1 MVHSFSEALGESG
14 SSFVGVPV
22 RILHVGSIS
31 ESSFVISGAQNRDD
45 CFLLEVVLSSPFK
58 EQGSVLWQASFFAI
72 LWHIWL
78 ACSIIFLVMCKSF
91 ERIFGSWSR
100 LMLSFECRS
109 LAVL

>member
-14 SSFVGVPV
+14 SFFVGVPV

-31 ESSFVISGAQNRDD
+31 ESSFEISGAQNRDD

-72 LWHIWL
+72 LRHIWL
-78 ACSIIFLVMCKSF
+78 ACSINIFSDVQKFREDIWELVTF
-91 ERIFGSWSR
+91 NAF
-100 LMLSFECRS
+100 
-109 LAVL
+109 V